1 MRIVVPFSP
10 GGTADILARLVAK
23 KLTDK
28 FGQNVYVEN
37 RAGAN
42 GNLGTENRRQVRAR
56 RLHAADGLSRHAG
69 DQPGALSVDDR
80 STRCTTRADH
90 DRRFDDTGYRRAAGP
105 AGQEHRRTHRPG
117 KVRHADQLL
126 PRPASVRRRTWRA
139 NCSTRWPASRWCTC
153 PTKAAAPCC
162 TICSAATSTSRS
174 AVLAAAMPS
183 VQAGQLKLLG
193 VTSAKRSA
201 GAPDA
206 PTIAESLAGYEVLSW
221 FGLLAPGGTPRPIVD
236 LLHDEVVKIITDPEF
251 KEKMAADG
259 AEVVANTPDEFRAS
273 IESDLKKWAK
283 VVKENNIK
291 AQ

>member
-1 MRIVVPFSP
+1 
-10 GGTADILARLVAK
+10 
-23 KLTDK
+23 
-28 FGQNVYVEN
+28 
-37 RAGAN
+37 
-42 GNLGTENRRQVRAR
+42 
-56 RLHAADGLSRHAG
+56 
-69 DQPGALSVDDR
+69 
-80 STRCTTRADH
+80 
-90 DRRFDDTGYRRAAGP
+90 
-105 AGQEHRRTHRPG
+105 
-117 KVRHADQLL
+117 
-126 PRPASVRRRTWRA
+126 
-139 NCSTRWPASRWCTC
+139 
-153 PTKAAAPCC
+153 
-162 TICSAATSTSRS
+162 
-174 AVLAAAMPS
+174 MPS